1 MTRENY
7 RQVTGMI
14 DENFILSA
22 SQVEQYLQRLGLDY
36 KQDKN
41 RLIPSEENLKYLQ
54 TIHISKIPYENLS
67 ILLGEPISLN
77 GKDLFIKIISN
88 NRGGYCF
95 EVNGLYT
102 FLLKA
107 LGYKVTVYNVRF
119 ISENKGVQMRRH
131 RIMRVEIDGI
141 SYITDVSFRNEYP
154 RTALRFICGKV
165 QTDGISEY
173 KFTQDEYYGY
183 IMWQKRTGKEWS
195 KIFGF
200 DESPQSEIDF
210 LLPNYYCETH
220 PDSPFIDAPHMSIC
234 PIDQHITMAGREFT
248 ISKKNKILVKR
259 NIETNEEFILLC
271 KTYFGIEINEEKAD
285 VIMRKTRH
293 KS

>member
-1 MTRENY
+1 MTRKHC

-22 SQVEQYLQRLGLDY
+22 SQVEQYLQRLELDY
-36 KQDKN
+36 RQDKN
-41 RLIPSEENLKYLQ
+41 RLIPSEENLKYLH

-67 ILLGEPISLN
+67 ILMSEPISLN
-77 GKDLFIKIISN
+77 GNDLFMKIISN
-88 NRGGYCF
+88 HRGGYCF

-102 FLLKA
+102 FLLET

-119 ISENKGVQMRRH
+119 ISENKGVQIRRH
-131 RIMRVEIDGI
+131 RIMKVEINGI
-141 SYITDVSFRNEYP
+141 SYITDVSFRNECP
-154 RTALRFICGKV
+154 RTALRFICDKV

-183 IMWQKRTGKEWS
+183 IMWQKRTEKEWS

-220 PDSPFIDAPHMSIC
+220 PDSPFIGAPHMSIC
-234 PIDQHITMAGREFT
+234 PIDQHITIAGREFT
-248 ISKKNKILVKR
+248 ISKKDKILVKR
-259 NIETNEEFILLC
+259 SIETKDEFILLC
-271 KTYFGIEINEEKAD
+271 KTYFGIKISDEKAD
-285 VIMRKTRH
+285 VIMRKTWK

>member
-1 MTRENY
+1 
-7 RQVTGMI
+7 MI

-36 KQDKN
+36 KRDKN
-41 RLIPSEENLKYLQ
+41 RLIPSEENLKYLH

-67 ILLGEPISLN
+67 ILLDEPISLN
-77 GKDLFIKIISN
+77 GND
-88 NRGGYCF
+88 
-95 EVNGLYT
+95 
-102 FLLKA
+102 
-107 LGYKVTVYNVRF
+107 
-119 ISENKGVQMRRH
+119 
-131 RIMRVEIDGI
+131 
-141 SYITDVSFRNEYP
+141 NEYP

-183 IMWQKRTGKEWS
+183 IMWQKGTGKEWC

-210 LLPNYYCETH
+210 VLPNYYCETH
-220 PDSPFIDAPHMSIC
+220 PDSPFIGAPHMSIC
-234 PIDQHITMAGREFT
+234 PINQHITIAGREFT
-248 ISKKNKILVKR
+248 ISEKDKILVKR
-259 NIETNEEFILLC
+259 SMETKEEFILLC
-271 KTYFGIEINEEKAD
+271 KTYFGIEIREEKAD
-285 VIMRKTRH
+285 VIMRKILH